1 MVGKTVYWGNL
12 KGEIKEEKIRYI
24 HVLFVND
31 NYMYF
36 SKDGRI
42 YGNGDMPPVLSF
54 TPYES
59 PKLEKQ
65 IEKDTLVWCR
75 QNKDDVWSARYYS
88 HMEDG
93 KHKCFINQLKS
104 HQTKNTPGY
113 WDIVQTES
121 PFTHD

>member
-12 KGEIKEEKIRYI
+12 KGEIKEVSGSRMNVSFDGE
-24 HVLFVND
+24 
-31 NYMYF
+31 MYF
-36 SKDGRI
+36 FYRDGRI
-42 YGNGDMPPVLSF
+42 FTNMPPVLSF

-65 IEKDTLVWCR
+65 IAKDTFVWCK
-75 QNKDDVWSARYYS
+75 QNEDDVWSARYYS

-93 KHKCFINQLKS
+93 KHRCFINQLKS
-104 HQTKNTPGY
+104 HQTNSKPSP
-113 WDIVQTES
+113 WAIVQTES